1 MGSQRA
7 TELYNQLRALVSQS
21 DVNHQQAK
29 SLLAQLKIEL
39 SELGLLVPDSSSLD
53 SGALTT
59 ARDVLE
65 IGAFESLR
73 TDDLPGFER
82 YLSLLATYY
91 NDLSSTL
98 PRSSNEA
105 PLFALSLLRLLSQNR
120 IAEFHTLLE
129 TLGETKAD
137 VLESG
142 EVSWVLQ
149 LERSLMEGSYSRVWS
164 LCRPSSSTSAS
175 LPLPEFAY
183 FTPTLLKTVRNEIA
197 ACDERAYESLPL
209 RDARTLLFLESDQEV
224 KEFAQSRNWYL
235 DPSTSIL
242 HFPSSA
248 RHPSRLASNSNQAAS
263 AAQGVPVGMATGL
276 GGLDEDSREL
286 DRTKVVA
293 ATLKYARELESI
305 V

>member
-7 TELYNQLRALVSQS
+7 TELYNQLRAAVAQP
-21 DVNHQQAK
+21 DVNHQHAK

-53 SGALTT
+53 PGALTT

-73 TDDLPGFER
+73 TDDLAGFER

-129 TLGETKAD
+129 TLGENKAD

-164 LCRPSSSTSAS
+164 LCRPSSSSAS
-175 LPLPEFAY
+175 LPLPEFSH
-183 FTPTLLKTVRNEIA
+183 FTPTLLQTVRNEIA
-197 ACDERAYESLPL
+197 ACDERAYESLPV

-224 KEFAQSRNWYL
+224 QEFAQSRNWYL
-235 DPSTSIL
+235 DPSTSTL

-248 RHPSRLASNSNQAAS
+248 RHPSRLAPT
-263 AAQGVPVGMATGL
+263 QGIPAGGMTTGL
-276 GGLDEDSREL
+276 IGGGGGFDDDSREL
-286 DRTKVVA
+286 DRAKVVA

>member
-1 MGSQRA
+1 MGSPRA
-7 TELYNQLRALVSQS
+7 TELEARLRTLTAADKVDHEQ
-21 DVNHQQAK
+21 VKQV
-29 SLLAQLKIEL
+29 LAQLKIEL
-39 SELGLLVPDSSSLD
+39 SEVGLLVPDSSSLD
-53 SGALTT
+53 PGALAT
-59 ARDVLE
+59 ARNVLE

-98 PRSSNEA
+98 PRSPKEA

-120 IAEFHTLLE
+120 IADFHTLLE
-129 TLGETKAD
+129 TLGEKKAD
-137 VLESG
+137 VLESS

-164 LCRPSSSTSAS
+164 LCRPTASSSAS
-175 LPLPEFAY
+175 LPLPEFAV
-183 FTPTLLKTVRNEIA
+183 FTPTLLQTVRNEIA

-209 RDARTLLFLESDQEV
+209 QDARTLLFLESDQEV
-224 KEFAQSRNWYL
+224 HDFAQSRNWHL
-235 DPSTSIL
+235 EPGTSIL
-242 HFPSSA
+242 HFPSSP
-248 RHPSRLASNSNQAAS
+248 RHPSRLPGGAAAS

-276 GGLDEDSREL
+276 FSADEDSREL
-286 DRTKVVA
+286 DRTRVVA